1 VDCRAQEVSH
11 HGLSPMDPEGESQ
24 SFQDEMNR
32 LFNQFFQGGTGE
44 EAGWGGRTWTP
55 PVDIYETDEALIL
68 KAELPGV
75 SKNDVSIEIH
85 QNTLVLRGQ
94 RRHEAE
100 VKEDRYHRVER
111 AYGSFQRS
119 FMLPTLVD
127 QEHVRATYRD
137 GVLELRLP
145 KSEATKPK
153 RVAITG

>member
-1 VDCRAQEVSH
+1 MALARWT
-11 HGLSPMDPEGESQ
+11 PMGNPP